1 MSIRPGE
8 SQPTNGW
15 VLYDGDCGVC
25 SLWVSRCRAILAR
38 LGLAIAPLQSSWV
51 EKATGLAPDVLLTDF
66 RLLLNDGRLISGA
79 DVYRYVIRRLWW
91 SYPLYLLSVTPGL
104 RAVFDWSYRTF
115 AQHRRRIS
123 ASCALPHN
131 AAKAGR

>member
-1 MSIRPGE
+1 MSANLKPE
-8 SQPTNGW
+8 QPPSGW

-25 SLWVSRCRAILAR
+25 SRWVPKLSTLLAR

-51 EKATGLAPDVLLTDF
+51 EERTGQPRDTLLTDI
-66 RLLLNDGRLISGA
+66 RLLLNEGRLISGA
-79 DVYRYVIRRLWW
+79 DVYRYVLRRFWW
-91 SYPLYLLSVTPGL
+91 GYPLYLISVMPGL

-115 AQHRRRIS
+115 AQHRMLIS
-123 ASCALPHN
+123 ASCAVPRK

>member
-1 MSIRPGE
+1 MPTSLKPE
-8 SQPTNGW
+8 QPPRGW

-25 SLWVSRCRAILAR
+25 SRWVPKSSTLLAR

-51 EKATGLAPDVLLTDF
+51 EERTGQPRDTLLTDI

-79 DVYRYVIRRLWW
+79 DVYRYVLRRFWW
-91 SYPLYLLSVTPGL
+91 AYPLYLISVIPGL
-104 RAVFDWSYRTF
+104 RAAFDWSYRRF
-115 AQHRRRIS
+115 AQHRMRIS
-123 ASCALPHN
+123 ASCALPHK